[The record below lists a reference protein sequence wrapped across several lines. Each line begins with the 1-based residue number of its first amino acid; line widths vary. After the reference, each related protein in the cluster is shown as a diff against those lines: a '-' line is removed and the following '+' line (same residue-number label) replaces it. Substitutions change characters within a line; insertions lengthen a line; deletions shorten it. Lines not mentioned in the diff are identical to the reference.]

1 MNKVILMGRL
11 TRDPEVSRTAGGI
24 NFVRFTI
31 AVNRRF
37 KNENGE
43 YQADFINCVAWRQTA
58 GFIARYFVKGAMI
71 SVAGSIQTGSYQK
84 DGQTV
89 YTTNVNVEEAYFSL
103 ISKKEDAF
111 DMKSL
116 NDDIAEQQR
125 KAEIYEGAVTQRGQD
140 VYNDA
145 VDRLEELQ
153 HQKEIKELQQEQ
165 TKVVSGLR
173 DDLEAAE
180 KYKKQILNSAD
191 AHLIDINA
199 IAQSIN
205 SGTTGTQD
213 ILRALLSAVKNIN
226 GGVIYGD
233 TNYNI
238 TGADTSLLAAF
249 ERRGARAISGF

>member
-1 MNKVILMGRL
+1 MLDVY
-11 TRDPEVSRTAGGI
+11 V
-24 NFVRFTI
+24 
-31 AVNRRF
+31 
-37 KNENGE
+37 E
-43 YQADFINCVAWRQTA
+43 YYNAQ
-58 GFIARYFVKGAMI
+58 
-71 SVAGSIQTGSYQK
+71 
-84 DGQTV
+84 
-89 YTTNVNVEEAYFSL
+89 EEALDEALQAQSDYIDSVNEKYDNL

-111 DMKSL
+111 DIKSL